1 MNLYI
6 VRHGDARA
14 IGGAVTM
21 DSERPLSVRGE
32 EDIRLMAQALA
43 RVEPSAP
50 RIVCS
55 PLVRARSTAQI
66 LGAPYAPVPASE
78 VWDDLAPGV
87 QFKAVLSRLQSP
99 GTHTVVLVGHQPDM
113 THLIAYLISDAATEI
128 VMPPGAMASLVLPQ
142 GAGAGAARLQWL
154 LTPDLVRSL
163 APTNG

>member
-21 DSERPLSVRGE
+21 DSERPLSAKGE
-32 EDIRLMAQALA
+32 EDVRLMGQVLA

-50 RIVCS
+50 RVISS
-55 PLVRARSTAQI
+55 PLLRARTTALL
-66 LGAPYAPVPASE
+66 LGERYDPVPSSD
-78 VWDDLAPGV
+78 VWDELSPGV
-87 QFKAVLSRLQSP
+87 QFKAIVSRLQPP
-99 GTHTVVLVGHQPDM
+99 GDRSVVLVGHQPDM

-128 VMPPGAMASLVLPQ
+128 VMPPGAMASLFLPY

-163 APTNG
+163 APMNG